1 MELGGRL
8 ADTNPVSILPYSQNP
23 DFIRGFWGCFFLP
36 FLLSTSCSLCVLAG
50 TPAATLDLRVTSRM
64 EASETDGA

>member
-23 DFIRGFWGCFFLP
+23 DFIRGFWGCFFCP
-36 FLLSTSCSLCVLAG
+36 SFFLL
-50 TPAATLDLRVTSRM
+50 PAACVCRLELQQPLWTL
-64 EASETDGA
+64 G